1 VNNNAWQTPFG
12 KLLIGST
19 IVAAIAGFAIA
30 SGAKQELSQ
39 PLDEAVENATL
50 PNEPDEQQALIPEA
64 SPTPPA
70 DAESTEFVTEP
81 APDQFESQEQYTEET
96 VTETAAGTEGAQE

>member
-1 VNNNAWQTPFG
+1 MNNNAWQTPFG

-19 IVAAIAGFAIA
+19 IIAAIAGFAIA

-39 PLDEAVENATL
+39 SLDEAAENATMAI
-50 PNEPDEQQALIPEA
+50 EPDEQQALIPEA
-64 SPTPPA
+64 SPTPSA

-81 APDQFESQEQYTEET
+81 APDQFESQEQFTEEAAT
-96 VTETAAGTEGAQE
+96 DTAAAAEGVQE